1 MPRNF
6 KKARQINKLKVIEA
20 AEKLG
25 ISQPT
30 LSAWEGERKSPSIE
44 GLEKMADLYGVT
56 TDYLLGR
63 SEQINTNSSDSI
75 SPKSLSIFH
84 GKPVWSSKHGWL
96 LVNAI
101 EKTLLLPDGSPL
113 PFSDCG
119 ELFASPDL
127 FSESILPT
135 EKPLMLSEIYNLE
148 KIWLEPISPDPDLRN
163 ELHGWYT
170 VKNRFVENEFGN
182 RFYLDTYN
190 SKWLAFTSN
199 I

>member
-44 GLEKMADLYGVT
+44 GLEKMANLYGVT

-63 SEQINTNSSDSI
+63 SEQATTNSSDSI

-119 ELFASPDL
+119 ELFASPVL
-127 FSESILPT
+127 FSESNLPT
-135 EKPLMLSEIYNLE
+135 EKPLLLAEINSL
-148 KIWLEPISPDPDLRN
+148 KRVWIEPISPDPDLRN
-163 ELHGWYT
+163 ELRGWYT
-170 VKNRFVENEFGN
+170 VKDRFVENEFGN